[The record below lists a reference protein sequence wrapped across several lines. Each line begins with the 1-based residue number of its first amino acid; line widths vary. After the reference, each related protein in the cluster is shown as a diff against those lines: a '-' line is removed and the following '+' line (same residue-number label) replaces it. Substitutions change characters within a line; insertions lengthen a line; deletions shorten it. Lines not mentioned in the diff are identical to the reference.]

1 MIWGNTKI
9 TFFNFAPYE
18 CGAAEEYLEVMAE
31 KGWLLQSITGPF
43 LKFKRIEPK
52 KLKYTVDILNRVF
65 HYDPNDS
72 DITLEYREY
81 CEAAGW
87 NYVCSK
93 RKIQIFYAEEVK
105 ETVSIQT
112 DEEEKFKSVFKASL
126 SYVVDAVIFILFIA
140 FNLKLMLFRGDIE
153 YTLATNTGLVSIIA
167 SVFIILLIITEIIS
181 FPFWVIRAKSHLK
194 RNGTMPYNS
203 SKQLK
208 INNLFKSIYTIVITG
223 TILRYFIFD
232 ERASIESNIA
242 LLIIFVLPIV
252 VAMFVEG
259 YLNKKIDSKDKRMS
273 VIFSGTF
280 ITIYFTFVLLGSVAF
295 KSFVETEPVNGAKEK
310 ATLTLEDFGVK
321 VKLATNP
328 LVSFDKSFA
337 AERLNYINSLDNNN
351 LAYTVF
357 QSKYPWIIK
366 FDKKGQFNA
375 LNKLGMKL
383 IPYEIELPGNVEV
396 YFNDEEKHFLL
407 VSEDKVVN
415 IRQTFNNISSE
426 EFLNI
431 VYKELFQ

>member
-1 MIWGNTKI
+1 MIGVNTKI
-9 TFFNFAPYE
+9 IFFNFAPYE

-52 KLKYTVDILNRVF
+52 KLKYTVDILNKVF

-105 ETVSIQT
+105 KTVSIQT
-112 DEEEKFKSVFKASL
+112 DEEAKFKSVFKASL
-126 SYVVDAVIFILFIA
+126 SYVIDTLIFILFLA
-140 FNLKLMLFRGDIE
+140 YNLKLMLFNMDIE
-153 YTLATNTGLVSIIA
+153 YTLVTNTGLVSIIA
-167 SVFIILLIITEIIS
+167 SVFIILLNFTEIIS
-181 FPFWVIRAKSHLK
+181 FLFWVIRAKSHLK
-194 RNGTMPYNS
+194 RNGKMPYNS

-208 INNLFKSIYTIVITG
+208 INNLFKSIYAIVLAG

-232 ERASIESNIA
+232 EHASIASNIA
-242 LLIIFVLPIV
+242 LLIIFVLPIIV
-252 VAMFVEG
+252 TVYVER
-259 YLNKKIDSKDKRMS
+259 YLNKKADSKDKRRS

-280 ITIYFTFVLLGSVAF
+280 ITIYFMFVLLGCVAF
-295 KSFVETEPVNGAKEK
+295 KGSVDTGLEDGAKEK
-310 ATLTLEDFGVK
+310 ITLTLEDFGVK
-321 VKLATNP
+321 GKLATTNFI
-328 LVSFDKSFA
+328 SFDKNFV
-337 AERLNYINSLDNNN
+337 AERLNYITSLESNT

-366 FDKKGQFNA
+366 FDKKGQFNQ

-383 IPYEIELPGNVEV
+383 IPYKIELPGNVEV

-407 VSEDKVVN
+407 ISEDKVVN

-426 EFLNI
+426 DFLNI